1 VPEFYYM
8 TVQNRPDPND
18 PLQFP
23 AFLDRREYVEE
34 DGELMVKV
42 RDHTLLMN
50 EINGVGQRVWA
61 PMRKIEDILRS
72 KQVDLQIWVD
82 EPLNPVQV
90 VTTKK
95 ENLQRYENFND
106 FMKCHDFDDY
116 PFVKSVTAAG
126 TNYIVVKANTALN
139 GLSDELK
146 DMEKVKVETV
156 EQNGVKRPKPNS
168 VTGIAWASFDHM
180 QKDGTDFKVVFE
192 KLKENGMNPS
202 TIRTQ
207 FAHWRK
213 FNGISK

>member
-106 FMKCHDFDDY
+106 FMKCHDFEDY